1 MSALCVLASFPVP
14 LSARSAKNPGYC
26 DSNITVSWRRVAL
39 GLTEKAK
46 RSGSGK
52 FGLRLVLLSAL
63 RLLFGDGV
71 VWLLSLLFRFLLSS
85 FVGPFVLLAVADG
98 VTTYRNARRCDGR
111 CEEAPAC
118 ASALAGACARPCAA
132 ATCRARAPAAQSAR
146 FLCLLLSFVFA
157 HPPTLGKAGL
167 VDPCRPCV
175 S

>member
-1 MSALCVLASFPVP
+1 M
-14 LSARSAKNPGYC
+14 
-26 DSNITVSWRRVAL
+26 AL
-39 GLTEKAK
+39 GHTEKAK

-146 FLCLLLSFVFA
+146 FLCLLLFLRALQSNEAALWLYERVLA
-157 HPPTLGKAGL
+157 PPTSSAEGCE
-167 VDPCRPCV
+167 DRD
-175 S
+175 